1 LAEEHIYKIAASGS
15 IPSFR
20 ISGSVRFDPDEVA
33 TRKAQRL
40 PGQQLRDNDGACC
53 TGGLGVSVVPSALAW
68 SSPHSEQLH
77 TLLIRM
83 QDQELPKWRIGI
95 ATRTERHTALGKT
108 TVDLILD
115 TLATSRTT

>member
-1 LAEEHIYKIAASGS
+1 M
-15 IPSFR
+15 
-20 ISGSVRFDPDEVA
+20 
-33 TRKAQRL
+33 RL
-40 PGQQLRDNDGACC
+40 PPARHTVYQVNSFETMMELVA
-53 TGGLGVSVVPSALAW
+53 GGLGVSLVPSALAR
-68 SSPHSEQLH
+68 SSPHSEQPH

-115 TLATSRTT
+115 TLATFRTT